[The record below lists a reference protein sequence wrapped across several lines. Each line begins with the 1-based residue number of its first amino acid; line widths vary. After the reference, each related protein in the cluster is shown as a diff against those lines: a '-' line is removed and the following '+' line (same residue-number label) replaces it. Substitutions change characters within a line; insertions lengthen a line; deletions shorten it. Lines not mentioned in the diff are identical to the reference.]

1 MLDLETGA
9 RKIISLNRQ
18 GVGGISWS
26 PDSQWIAFQ
35 QNAVNSY
42 AQIYLYGLVN
52 GEATSVTSDRV
63 NSWSP
68 AWGARG
74 DWLYFVSDRSLQSL
88 VGSPWGARQPEP
100 YFDKSEKIYQI
111 ALRPD
116 VRSPFRPKDELIKPD
131 EIKNGE
137 AQAEEKDGTT
147 EKPEVEKLAIDLA
160 GIQRRVRELPAKRG
174 NIYNLSANDGFLFW
188 QERDSGPDAKSHLK
202 VMQITNE
209 KPESKTLIENV
220 TFYDLSDDG
229 KKILVRVEK
238 DLYVIDA
245 QKDAPPK
252 LVDHKLDLGNWNFA
266 INVREDWRQIF
277 IDAWRME
284 RDYFYDPGMHGVDWD
299 AVKDRYLPLVDRVTT
314 RLELNELI
322 GRAVGE
328 LSVLHTATYG
338 GDTRRGKDSVQVAS
352 LGARLRRDMNAG
364 GYVVDYIYLSD
375 PDYPD
380 ELSPMSDPDVDVGQ
394 GDVITTIN
402 GIDTLSV
409 PDIGVLLRNQGGKQV
424 RLGLRRQDRG
434 AGEAIVSPT
443 TNEAQL
449 RYRDWKLNRRLL
461 VEEQGGGRIGYVHL
475 SAMGSANLTEW
486 YRQFYPVFDREGL
499 IIDVRH
505 NRGGNIDSLILEK
518 LLRKA
523 WFYWKSR
530 VGEPYWNMQYAFRG
544 HMVVL
549 CDQNTASDGEA
560 FAEGFR
566 RLGLGEVIG
575 TRTWGGEIWLSY
587 NNRLTDQGIASVP
600 QSGVYS
606 EKGEW
611 LIEQHGVEPDI
622 EIDNLPHAT
631 YMGEDAQLDKAID
644 VLLTKIKRDPRLV
657 PEAPPYPNH
666 KFNYRDGVE

>member
-1 MLDLETGA
+1 LLDLETGA

-252 LVDHKLDLGNWNFA
+252 LVDHKLA
-266 INVREDWRQIF
+266 
-277 IDAWRME
+277 
-284 RDYFYDPGMHGVDWD
+284 
-299 AVKDRYLPLVDRVTT
+299 
-314 RLELNELI
+314 LI
-322 GRAVGE
+322 
-328 LSVLHTATYG
+328 
-338 GDTRRGKDSVQVAS
+338 
-352 LGARLRRDMNAG
+352 
-364 GYVVDYIYLSD
+364 
-375 PDYPD
+375 
-380 ELSPMSDPDVDVGQ
+380 
-394 GDVITTIN
+394 
-402 GIDTLSV
+402 
-409 PDIGVLLRNQGGKQV
+409 
-424 RLGLRRQDRG
+424 
-434 AGEAIVSPT
+434 
-443 TNEAQL
+443 
-449 RYRDWKLNRRLL
+449 
-461 VEEQGGGRIGYVHL
+461 
-475 SAMGSANLTEW
+475 
-486 YRQFYPVFDREGL
+486 
-499 IIDVRH
+499 
-505 NRGGNIDSLILEK
+505 
-518 LLRKA
+518 
-523 WFYWKSR
+523 
-530 VGEPYWNMQYAFRG
+530 
-544 HMVVL
+544 
-549 CDQNTASDGEA
+549 
-560 FAEGFR
+560 
-566 RLGLGEVIG
+566 
-575 TRTWGGEIWLSY
+575 
-587 NNRLTDQGIASVP
+587 
-600 QSGVYS
+600 
-606 EKGEW
+606 
-611 LIEQHGVEPDI
+611 
-622 EIDNLPHAT
+622 
-631 YMGEDAQLDKAID
+631 
-644 VLLTKIKRDPRLV
+644 
-657 PEAPPYPNH
+657 
-666 KFNYRDGVE
+666 